1 MTLELYLAIGILSVI
16 IVFLIR
22 AHLKMQRKFLSLLS
36 DKQSLSTKYGRMS
49 EQFMPVLEL
58 YPYDRQRFRFIGSP
72 VDGVQFNDDSIVF
85 VEFKAADSK
94 LTPDQKRIRQLVED
108 KKVGFKE
115 IRLPSPEK

>member
-1 MTLELYLAIGILSVI
+1 MTLILYVAIGILSVI

-36 DKQSLSTKYGRMS
+36 DKHSLSTKYGKMS
-49 EQFMPVLEL
+49 EQFMPVLDL
-58 YPYDRQRFRFIGSP
+58 YPYDRQKFRFIGSP

-94 LTPDQKRIRQLVED
+94 LSPDQKKIRQLVEE
-108 KKVGFKE
+108 KKVSFSE